1 MLFNLP
7 SIQALRQTLATFG
20 DNLGFLICFFI
31 LIPIAMICCF
41 LALGLIFRKLNNF
54 EEKTEHMRGLSTF
67 IRRGARIYLHK
78 QGKML
83 LIILAILFIPVGLTG
98 LEFLDIPLASL
109 LITGLVFLIG
119 ALSSMIAG
127 YIGMM
132 SATKANILVLEAT
145 IDDPNEGFKLAY
157 YGGMVTGILNI
168 SLFVVGIW
176 LIFIFTNGNI
186 YLIVGYSFG
195 ASIMSL
201 LAQVG
206 GGIYTKTAD
215 IGADLVGKYQY
226 NIKEDDPRNP
236 GVIADLVGD
245 NVGDCAGRGADLFE
259 SASSD
264 VIGGM
269 LLGLGLFL
277 FLGDPIFT
285 ITNITLISLGMLSL
299 FFTIPFLKIDFEN
312 TSKSI
317 WKVFISATGFN
328 ILMLFT
334 FNILLFGIKGL
345 FLFFASLCGLMAVF
359 LTIIFTVYYTSIEYK
374 PTRKVAETSKDSP
387 SLNIIAGMSSGFSSV
402 AGPIIVFILSF
413 CGAFIFGTMFGD
425 IMLDTLE
432 TNKTILGA
440 EIAPEIFLLNF
451 GIWGVNMASVS
462 SDVIISTILSFDTF
476 GPILDNA
483 AGISQ
488 MGKERDNTPEDLREN
503 LDKLDAVGNTT
514 KAVAK
519 GFALVCGGF
528 SSIVMFLTFLTS
540 TSNLAVDLNS
550 FISRDILINI
560 FDNLTLHNPF
570 VIGGLFIGV
579 VIPVIFSALLI
590 SAVQKGSKDMVGE
603 IRSQFENNPEILEGK
618 VKPDYERGIALAAK
632 NALRYMVKP
641 VATVIIIVL
650 TVGILFGPI
659 VMAALLIGNLIGCL
673 IFGIFMSVSGAVY
686 DNAKKGIEDGLHGGK
701 NSAAHKAAIIG
712 DTVGDPLKDA
722 AGPSMNIIITTI
734 NTLAITFLPIF
745 IMTGFFWINI

>member
-1 MLFNLP
+1 MLFKLP

-20 DNLGFLICFFI
+20 DNLEFFICFFI
-31 LIPIAMICCF
+31 LIPVTMICCF
-41 LALGLIFRKLNNF
+41 LALGLIFRKLNRL
-54 EEKTEHMRGLSTF
+54 EEKTDHMREISDF
-67 IRRGARIYLHK
+67 IRRGARIYLHR

-83 LIILAILFIPVGLTG
+83 LVILTILFIPVGLTG
-98 LEFLDIPLASL
+98 LEFLDIPLVSL
-109 LITGLVFLIG
+109 LITGIVFLIG
-119 ALSSMIAG
+119 ALSSMVAG
-127 YIGMM
+127 YVGMM

-168 SLFVVGIW
+168 AMFVIGIW
-176 LIFIFTNGNI
+176 LIFLLTNANV
-186 YLIVGYSFG
+186 YLMVGYTFG
-195 ASIMSL
+195 DSIMAL

-226 NIKEDDPRNP
+226 GINEDDPRNP

-277 FLGDPIFT
+277 FLGDPIFI
-285 ITNITLISLGMLSL
+285 ITDITLISLGMLSL
-299 FFTIPFLKIDFEN
+299 FFTIPFLKIHFDN

-328 ILMLFT
+328 ILMLLI
-334 FNILLFGIKGL
+334 FNLWIFGIEGI
-345 FLFFASLCGLMAVF
+345 FLFFASLFGLIAVF
-359 LTIIFTVYYTSIEYK
+359 ITIIFTVYYTSIEYK
-374 PTRKVAETSKDSP
+374 PTRKVAEVSKDSP
-387 SLNIIAGMSSGFSSV
+387 SLNIIAGLSSGFSSV
-402 AGPIIVFILSF
+402 AGPIVVFILSF
-413 CGAFIFGTMFGD
+413 CTAFVFGYMFGSVKFD
-425 IMLDTLE
+425 MLE
-432 TNKTILGA
+432 TNTTILGA
-440 EIAPEIFLLNF
+440 EIDKGIFLLTF

-483 AGISQ
+483 AGIAQ
-488 MGKERDNTPEDLREN
+488 MGKERDNTPDELRVN

-540 TSNLAVDLNS
+540 ASNLAVDLDT
-550 FISRDILINI
+550 FIPQDILINI
-560 FDNLTLHNPF
+560 YDYLTLHNPL

-579 VIPVIFSALLI
+579 TLPVIFSAFLI
-590 SAVQKGSKDMVGE
+590 SAVQKGSKNMVRE
-603 IRSQFENNPEILEGK
+603 IRSQFDSDLGILEGK
-618 VKPDYERGIALAAK
+618 TKPDYERAIGLAAR

-641 VATVIIIVL
+641 VFTVIIIVL
-650 TVGILFGPI
+650 IVGILFGPI
-659 VMAALLIGNLIGCL
+659 VTAALLIGNLIGCL

-701 NSAAHKAAIIG
+701 KSAAHKAAIIG

-734 NTLAITFLPIF
+734 NTLSITFLPIF
-745 IMTGFFWINI
+745 MITGFLWITI